1 MLPVEALNDWVDFV
15 IVLVVVVVAF
25 VLWLLSTAVLIWG
38 ERRLVSKMQSRIGP
52 NRLGPFGILQTVA
65 DGAKFFFKEDI
76 TPRAVDKVVYV
87 AAPLLSAIVAIMTF
101 AVIPFGGTFELGG
114 RTISLQVWDPQIGL
128 LWTLAM
134 GSIGVYGI
142 VLAGWAS
149 GSKYPLLGGVRSSA
163 QMISYELAMGLA
175 AAAVFIYTGSLR
187 SSDIVA
193 AQSGSLISATIPV
206 LNLVPAWHLVP
217 MFPAFVLFFVSATAE
232 IQRPPFDLP
241 EAEGELVAGF
251 HTEYSGAKFAM
262 FFLAEF
268 MNVITM
274 SALVVTMFLGGPSGP
289 VPSGDS
295 AAATVGQVLLPV
307 IYFALKVLIFIFV
320 FIWMRATLPRMRYDR
335 LMDLGWKVM
344 LPLGIV
350 WVFLTGFAV
359 VVRTWARSSGGSG
372 QTLITWAAVIIVI
385 VVVLYLT
392 AGQFVDRDDAEPADD
407 DVDGHGGGGGGTRLP
422 TAPSSP
428 SGPVRADEP
437 DASGEEPGTPR
448 PDERSGRD
456 PEPQHVGVT

>member
-1 MLPVEALNDWVDFV
+1 MLPVESVSDGWDFL
-15 IVLVVVVVAF
+15 IVLAVVLVAF
-25 VLWLLSTAVLIWG
+25 VMWLLSTAMLIWG

-52 NRLGPFGILQTVA
+52 NRLGPFGMLQTVA

-76 TPRAVDKVVYV
+76 TPAGVDKVVYFI
-87 AAPLLSAIVAIMTF
+87 APLISAIVAMMTF

-114 RTISLQVWDPQIGL
+114 REITLQVWDPSIGI

-134 GSIGVYGI
+134 GSLGVYGI
-142 VLAGWAS
+142 VLGGWSS

-163 QMISYELAMGLA
+163 QMISYELAMGLG

-187 SSDIVA
+187 TSDIVA
-193 AQSGSLISATIPV
+193 AQSGSLITDSVPV
-206 LNLVPAWHLVP
+206 LNLIPAWHLVP
-217 MFPAFVLFFVSATAE
+217 MFPAFLLFFVAAIAE

-289 VPSGDS
+289 VPAGDGVLV
-295 AAATVGQVLLPV
+295 TIGQIVLPV
-307 IYFALKVLIFIFV
+307 LYFAIKVLAFIFIFV
-320 FIWMRATLPRMRYDR
+320 WLRATLPRLRYDR
-335 LMDLGWKVM
+335 LMDLGWRVM

-359 VVRTWARSSGGSG
+359 VVRSWARSTADPLP
-372 QTLITWAAVIIVI
+372 TLLTWGAIIAGVFAL
-385 VVVLYLT
+385 LYLVAPEFVRDRGGDDTT
-392 AGQFVDRDDAEPADD
+392 APPPSPGGD
-407 DVDGHGGGGGGTRLP
+407 DVPAGDP
-422 TAPSSP
+422 NPDNEPS
-428 SGPVRADEP
+428 A
-437 DASGEEPGTPR
+437 A
-448 PDERSGRD
+448 
-456 PEPQHVGVT
+456 GVS